1 MLQQIKDSASTETD
15 SVCTVF
21 YCELKDS
28 GYAALSEDE
37 TKRLQQC
44 VRGLEKISVGNVTND
59 AVVKRALTAEQNTE
73 YLSSFNVDFSHLEA
87 GDIGEVPWQ
96 LHEYLTKVQEGDKYT
111 RTANMFKH
119 SKKRDGNGQTAHKR
133 YLNKAEG
140 SYESAV
146 MWLINTVDLD
156 PTRNPNPDRKVAAE
170 ILRCLDRDVN
180 PEPGHEPDASA
191 QGVPR
196 LRGTK
201 SKYTQVAA
209 TPVVGQ
215 RRRKYVRQREALTQA
230 AVQLLYAEV
239 EEDVPTVRSEK
250 LNKLLQLNDDGD
262 LY

>member
-1 MLQQIKDSASTETD
+1 M
-15 SVCTVF
+15 
-21 YCELKDS
+21 
-28 GYAALSEDE
+28 
-37 TKRLQQC
+37 
-44 VRGLEKISVGNVTND
+44 RGLEKIAIGRVASD
-59 AVVKRALTAEQNTE
+59 AVVKRALNVEQYEN
-73 YLSSFNVDFSHLEA
+73 YLNSFNVDFSHTETD
-87 GDIGEVPWQ
+87 DIGEVSWK
-96 LHEYLTKVQEGDKYT
+96 LHEYLSKVRDGDRYT

-119 SKKRDGNGQTAHKR
+119 SKKRDGNGQTAYKR

-156 PTRNPNPDRKVAAE
+156 PTRNPNSDRKVAAE
-170 ILRCLDRDVN
+170 ILRCLDREVN

-239 EEDVPTVRSEK
+239 EEDVSTVSSEK
-250 LNKLLQLNDDGD
+250 LNTLLRSNVNDEC
-262 LY
+262 